1 MAFVDRAFK
10 FWSSDSI
17 YLFPKPLPTQHYCF
31 KNHFSN
37 FLAKITVSTCIF

>member
-1 MAFVDRAFK
+1 MALVDRAFK

-17 YLFPKPLPTQHYCF
+17 CLFPKPLPTHYCF